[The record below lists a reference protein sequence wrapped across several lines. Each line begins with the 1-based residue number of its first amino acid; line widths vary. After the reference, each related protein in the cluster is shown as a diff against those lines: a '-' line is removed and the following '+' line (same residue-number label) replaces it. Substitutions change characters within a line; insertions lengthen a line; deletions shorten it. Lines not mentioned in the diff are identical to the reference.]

1 MSLTI
6 GCCCSRRVRKNQKS
20 LTPRQTRGNPS
31 LVRAVEPLDV
41 KNQGVPTGPVR
52 GKALTVTGQVSPQ
65 STPHSTAA
73 PRVLRELITGYG
85 SGYSQQ
91 SASHEVPYNQR
102 PVFPGRDLIIQ
113 SNHEGGTRPP
123 NSHGTQHAFSG
134 RHRLH
139 MTQHSDP
146 KRNQTFLRRIQ
157 LADPNRNQ

>member
-1 MSLTI
+1 MQTKSKPF
-6 GCCCSRRVRKNQKS
+6 CSQGSRANRWREPNRIPQGRSAVR
-20 LTPRQTRGNPS
+20 L
-31 LVRAVEPLDV
+31 EPLL
-41 KNQGVPTGPVR
+41 GR
-52 GKALTVTGQVSPQ
+52 SRHKA
-65 STPHSTAA
+65 PHCTAA
-73 PRVLRELITGYG
+73 PRVLRELIAGYG

-102 PVFPGRDLIIQ
+102 PLFPGRDLIIQ

-139 MTQHSDP
+139 MTQRSDP

-157 LADPNRNQ
+157 LSDPKKESVG